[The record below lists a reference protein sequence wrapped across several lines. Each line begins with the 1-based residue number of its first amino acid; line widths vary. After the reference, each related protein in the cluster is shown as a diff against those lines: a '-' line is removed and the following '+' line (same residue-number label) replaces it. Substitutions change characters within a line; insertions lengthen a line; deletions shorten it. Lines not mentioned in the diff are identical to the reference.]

1 MFGFRFFFK
10 PMYLK
15 KMVLAPQNGQRPFH
29 WNVFWSPLGAG
40 MKHTGD
46 CATEGGLGALHTF
59 LIPDALLPRR
69 LNNVFL
75 GIFFFS
81 STHFVFS
88 FGRKSGVYSCL
99 YKLTEPNHTFARSG
113 EITYNPASPLTLV
126 LALSCC
132 CPILCWLS
140 SSECKQSC
148 ASALG
153 SAFFRFF
160 GLCHLRFVPLMC
172 FIFAAIDT
180 SPPIYR
186 NLAKCLTCSLFPDEH
201 PGFFFALGRFSWQLL
216 TSHCWLWRFNHN
228 RNVYFKLES

>member
-1 MFGFRFFFK
+1 MVRDHSTGMFFGLLLVPGWNTPAIVQPR
-10 PMYLK
+10 PRCSTYIPHTRCS
-15 KMVLAPQNGQRPFH
+15 AP
-29 WNVFWSPLGAG
+29 
-40 MKHTGD
+40 T
-46 CATEGGLGALHTF
+46 
-59 LIPDALLPRR
+59 RR

-153 SAFFRFF
+153 SAFFRFLDF
-160 GLCHLRFVPLMC
+160 ATCDLFRWCVLSLLRLTPPLLSTEIWPNAWRVPC
-172 FIFAAIDT
+172 FQMNI
-180 SPPIYR
+180 
-186 NLAKCLTCSLFPDEH
+186 
-201 PGFFFALGRFSWQLL
+201 PGFSLPWGGFLGSCWQATAGCGGSTTTEMF
-216 TSHCWLWRFNHN
+216 TSSL
-228 RNVYFKLES
+228 KADS

>member
-1 MFGFRFFFK
+1 
-10 PMYLK
+10 
-15 KMVLAPQNGQRPFH
+15 
-29 WNVFWSPLGAG
+29 

-59 LIPDALLPRR
+59 LIPDAPPPQQCISW
-69 LNNVFL
+69 N
-75 GIFFFS
+75 IQQFFFS

-99 YKLTEPNHTFARSG
+99 YISTEPNHTFARSG

-201 PGFFFALGRFSWQLL
+201 PGFFFALGRVSWQLL

>member
-1 MFGFRFFFK
+1 
-10 PMYLK
+10 
-15 KMVLAPQNGQRPFH
+15 MVLAPQNGQRPFH
-29 WNVFWSPLGAG
+29 WNVFPLGAG
-40 MKHTGD
+40 MKHRRLCNRRRPRCSTYIP
-46 CATEGGLGALHTF
+46 HTRCSV
-59 LIPDALLPRR
+59 PPRR

-113 EITYNPASPLTLV
+113 EIKYNPASALTLV

-172 FIFAAIDT
+172 FAVIDT

-201 PGFFFALGRFSWQLL
+201 PGFFFALGRFSWLLL